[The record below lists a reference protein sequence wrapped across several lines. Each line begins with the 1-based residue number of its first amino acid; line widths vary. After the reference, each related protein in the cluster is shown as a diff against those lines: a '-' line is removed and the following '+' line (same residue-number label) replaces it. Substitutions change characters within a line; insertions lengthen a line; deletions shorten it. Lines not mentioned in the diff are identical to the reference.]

1 MTDAASVARAFTEAV
16 NRKQHDGAA
25 ALLAED
31 VEVISPGGAQ
41 HGREAWLESRLQQ
54 PRDSDLSEEIAV
66 DEITDD
72 ADGAELRGRLVQ
84 RWTATG
90 ETAHEMPVLVVFEVA
105 DGLISRLEL
114 RPG

>member
-1 MTDAASVARAFTEAV
+1 MARAFTDAV
-16 NRKQHDGAA
+16 NRKRHDAAA

-31 VEVISPGGAQ
+31 VEVVSPGGAQ

-54 PRDSDLSEEIAV
+54 PRESDLTEEIVV
-66 DEITDD
+66 DEVTDD
-72 ADGAELRGRLVQ
+72 AGGAELRGRLVQ

-90 ETAHEMPVLVVFEVA
+90 ETAHEMPVLVVFAVA

-114 RPG
+114 RPA